1 MKSEYINQNNN
12 TEKEDAPLLPM
23 LLRCYNEFVS
33 HWKWFVLSAV
43 VCTGLSYLY
52 QQRQARV
59 YQRQAVMLIEDADP
73 SSSGMTPRPKRGSGT
88 MSSLMELN
96 GISVGDNLKNE
107 IFILTSNRLM
117 ERVVDSLHL
126 DIDYTMKQALHEVTL
141 YRNRPFELIFE
152 GPTKVYQKFTA
163 RVNADGTVALS
174 DFSIATPEGEKKVDK
189 TVVLHDNEVKD
200 LPVGRA
206 KMQLNRQAM
215 KKFPLGKDI
224 TVTRAPKK
232 LAAAIYASEVS
243 ASEYDKET
251 SLIVLTCSDV
261 NPDRAEDIVQQV
273 FEAYKQDVVDNK
285 TDWRFQRRNSLT
297 TAYSSS
303 DRT

>member
-12 TEKEDAPLLPM
+12 TEKEDTPLLPV

-59 YQRQAVMLIEDADP
+59 YQRQTVMLIEDADP

-243 ASEYDKET
+243 ASE
-251 SLIVLTCSDV
+251 
-261 NPDRAEDIVQQV
+261 
-273 FEAYKQDVVDNK
+273 
-285 TDWRFQRRNSLT
+285 
-297 TAYSSS
+297 
-303 DRT
+303 

>member
-73 SSSGMTPRPKRGSGT
+73 SSSGT

-141 YRNRPFELIFE
+141 YRNRPFELIL
-152 GPTKVYQKFTA
+152 
-163 RVNADGTVALS
+163 RD
-174 DFSIATPEGEKKVDK
+174 
-189 TVVLHDNEVKD
+189 
-200 LPVGRA
+200 R
-206 KMQLNRQAM
+206 RRC
-215 KKFPLGKDI
+215 
-224 TVTRAPKK
+224 TRNLRHA
-232 LAAAIYASEVS
+232 
-243 ASEYDKET
+243 
-251 SLIVLTCSDV
+251 
-261 NPDRAEDIVQQV
+261 
-273 FEAYKQDVVDNK
+273 
-285 TDWRFQRRNSLT
+285 
-297 TAYSSS
+297 
-303 DRT
+303 

>member
-12 TEKEDAPLLPM
+12 TEKEDAPLLPVI
-23 LLRCYNEFVS
+23 LRCYNEFVS
-33 HWKWFVLSAV
+33 HWKWFALSAV

-59 YQRQAVMLIEDADP
+59 YQRQAVMLIEDSEVT
-73 SSSGMTPRPKRGSGT
+73 SSSMTPRPKRGSGT

-174 DFSIATPEGEKKVDK
+174 DFSIATPEGEKK
-189 TVVLHDNEVKD
+189 
-200 LPVGRA
+200 G
-206 KMQLNRQAM
+206 
-215 KKFPLGKDI
+215 
-224 TVTRAPKK
+224 
-232 LAAAIYASEVS
+232 
-243 ASEYDKET
+243 
-251 SLIVLTCSDV
+251 
-261 NPDRAEDIVQQV
+261 
-273 FEAYKQDVVDNK
+273 
-285 TDWRFQRRNSLT
+285 
-297 TAYSSS
+297 
-303 DRT
+303 

>member
-1 MKSEYINQNNN
+1 MPGCSRIENYIFMKSEYINQNNN

-73 SSSGMTPRPKRGSGT
+73 SSSGMTPRPKRASGT

-152 GPTKVYQKFTA
+152 EPTKVYQKFTA
-163 RVNADGTVALS
+163 RVNADGTVALY
-174 DFSIATPEGEKKVDK
+174 
-189 TVVLHDNEVKD
+189 
-200 LPVGRA
+200 R
-206 KMQLNRQAM
+206 
-215 KKFPLGKDI
+215 
-224 TVTRAPKK
+224 
-232 LAAAIYASEVS
+232 YA
-243 ASEYDKET
+243 
-251 SLIVLTCSDV
+251 
-261 NPDRAEDIVQQV
+261 
-273 FEAYKQDVVDNK
+273 
-285 TDWRFQRRNSLT
+285 
-297 TAYSSS
+297 
-303 DRT
+303 